1 MAEKKQKCC
10 KCNLYLEPS
19 KTTFIYLGQH
29 FSQEL
34 PRCPSCG
41 QMYISEE
48 MVECK
53 IAEIEQ
59 VLEEK

>member
-1 MAEKKQKCC
+1 MAEKRQKCC
-10 KCNLYLEPS
+10 KCNLYLEPR
-19 KTTFIYLGQH
+19 KTSFIYMGQH
-29 FSQEL
+29 FTHEL

-48 MVECK
+48 TVMSKV
-53 IAEIEQ
+53 AEIEQ